1 MSCPFQFNELHLTVR
16 QKVQIAEL
24 IDIAVV
30 NGLSFIVNMKEE
42 VVNMD
47 PQWVSV
53 GVLVVLALI
62 TGYYAYEVR
71 LTRRATREPSL
82 SIVTDEP
89 TFRGDVSRLAL
100 VNSGGVARDV
110 KIDIST
116 GDDTRKKGFYCPAL
130 HDGNFLWLDFDIN
143 EIQKGKGKVV
153 VELRFKDNSGNILS
167 RSLGLDFGNLEVED
181 RALAIETPDRR
192 THLSG

>member
-1 MSCPFQFNELHLTVR
+1 MGFVDPTIR
-16 QKVQIAEL
+16 QKVQVAEV
-24 IDIAVV
+24 IDITVM
-30 NGLSFIVNMKEE
+30 NGLSFILNMKQE

-53 GVLVVLALI
+53 GVLVVLAII

-89 TFRGDVSRLAL
+89 TFGGDVSRLAL

-116 GDDTRKKGFYCPAL
+116 GDDDTRKRWFYCPAL
-130 HDGNFLWLDFDIN
+130 RDGKFLWLDFDIN
-143 EIQKGKGKVV
+143 EIQKRKGKVV
-153 VELRFKDNSGNILS
+153 IELRFKDNSGNIHS
-167 RSLGLDFGNLEVED
+167 RSLGLDFGKLEGEG
-181 RALAIETPDRR
+181 RALAFETSDRR
-192 THLSG
+192 LQSLG